1 MLVLIC
7 VASIG
12 QHGLMLTGSP
22 DFCTTMIR
30 GTDFK
35 IFGNVAIKRIVAFTF
50 REMDLTINIRELFY
64 AFPLAER
71 IIPIERRFF

>member
-7 VASIG
+7 VASVG
-12 QHGLMLTGSP
+12 QNGLMLTGSP

-35 IFGNVAIKRIVAFTF
+35 IFGNVAIKRIVV
-50 REMDLTINIRELFY
+50 LS
-64 AFPLAER
+64 PS
-71 IIPIERRFF
+71 

>member
-7 VASIG
+7 VASVG

-35 IFGNVAIKRIVAFTF
+35 IFGNVAIKRINCFHLQ
-50 REMDLTINIRELFY
+50 RDGSNDQHK
-64 AFPLAER
+64 R
-71 IIPIERRFF
+71 IILCIPVGGKDHSH